1 MIRISLIA
9 SLTMLASQAS
19 ASAINWK
26 PHRMGKPMPAVA
38 IAGGAS
44 GSKVYYVCR
53 KRMPQRWHT
62 GYTFGA
68 RCHTARGN
76 KELRHDQYQIA
87 TPGANSAS
95 LQWRNHNTMEKLSA
109 IRSGK
114 RPNNPAL
121 CRGKHQGRFGLIG
134 HVVPRGCKAGHNN
147 RSVVMSKYQVLT
159 HPHAGNGKILAQT
172 GSLKG
177 AGDMNLS
184 RDKKGPSG
192 GLGAA
197 LGSSYKSNPM
207 QFWSG
212 VLRRAERNAKNLA
225 ANQKWGLRPFLGDL
239 RRNVLP
245 WNQLQK
251 AFRAKHPNKRI
262 FRNGT
267 GQGRSLKTGAKFGQ
281 YDQTFVRFLVNA
293 IPRRNPNSRANKPQ
307 AQLMK
312 RVYDKAL
319 RPLARDFARVQHR
332 LNRNATCRNR
342 MMKVYKGL
350 MQAKSY
356 EPWKNF
362 HAVMDPNY
370 CNGRAAPKAGN
381 KRMGQIALWWMR
393 RYWDGTQNTW
403 NAGLTK
409 LMRNYDRDFLKKLR
423 RQR

>member
-1 MIRISLIA
+1 MRISLIV

-26 PHRMGKPMPAVA
+26 PHRMGKPLPATA

-44 GSKVYYVCR
+44 GSRVNYVCR

-68 RCHTARGN
+68 RCHTARGP

-87 TPGANSAS
+87 MPGANSAS
-95 LQWRNHNTMEKLSA
+95 LQWRNHNNMEKLSP

-121 CRGKHQGRFGLIG
+121 CRGTHQGRFGLIG
-134 HVVPRGCKAGHNN
+134 HVVQRRCKAGHNN
-147 RSVVMSKYQVLT
+147 RSVWMPKYQVLT
-159 HPHAGNGKILAQT
+159 HPHAGNGKVLDKIGKQRL
-172 GSLKG
+172 GGIPKNLPNPGLK
-177 AGDMNLS
+177 AAI
-184 RDKKGPSG
+184 KGPKN
-192 GLGAA
+192 L
-197 LGSSYKSNPM
+197 NPM

-212 VLRRAERNAKNLA
+212 VLQRAERNAKNLA

-251 AFRAKHPNKRI
+251 AFRAKYPNKRI

-281 YDQTFVRFLVNA
+281 YDQTFVRFLSNA

-319 RPLARDFARVQHR
+319 RPLARDFARVQHK

-362 HAVMDPNY
+362 HAVMDTNY

-403 NAGLTK
+403 NAALMK
-409 LMRNYDRDFLKKLR
+409 LMRGYDRDFLRQLR

>member
-1 MIRISLIA
+1 MMRISLIVA
-9 SLTMLASQAS
+9 LTMLASQAS

-26 PHRMGKPMPAVA
+26 PHRMGKPLPATA

-44 GSKVYYVCR
+44 GSRVYYVCR

-68 RCHTARGN
+68 RCHTARGP

-87 TPGANSAS
+87 MPGANSAS
-95 LQWRNHNTMEKLSA
+95 LQWRNHNNMEKLSP

-121 CRGKHQGRFGLIG
+121 CRGTHQGRFGLIG

-147 RSVVMSKYQVLT
+147 RSVLMPKYQVLS
-159 HPHAGNGKILAQT
+159 HPHASNEKRQGKI
-172 GSLKG
+172 GSLNG
-177 AGDMNLS
+177 IGDMNLS
-184 RDKKGPSG
+184 PNKKGPSG
-192 GLGAA
+192 SLEAA
-197 LGSSYKSNPM
+197 IGGPQKFNPM
-207 QFWSG
+207 QFWSA
-212 VLRRAERNAKNLA
+212 VLQRAERNAKNLA

-267 GQGRSLKTGAKFGQ
+267 GQGRSLKTGAQFGQ
-281 YDQTFVRFLVNA
+281 YDQTFVRFLANA

-319 RPLARDFARVQHR
+319 RPLARDFARVHHKIS
-332 LNRNATCRNR
+332 RNATCRNR

-356 EPWKNF
+356 EPWTNF
-362 HAVMDPNY
+362 RAVMDPNY

-393 RYWDGTQNTW
+393 RYWDGTQNAW
-403 NAGLTK
+403 NSALTK
-409 LMRNYDRDFLKKLR
+409 LMRQYDRDFLRQLR